1 METDGRQPAGVPALP
16 RVAALLVLAFV
27 AVVWGGVQLKQRF
40 PDVQNALGQGMGSTG
55 LAFVAPIALVA
66 AIGLWLRRPWGWWF
80 SVVVVTWQF
89 VSYVLFLMVVLASE
103 DFTGP
108 LTWGTAAVLAA
119 ALVVILLPGTRRACL
134 QKPVP

>member
-1 METDGRQPAGVPALP
+1 MRPPAGVPALP

-27 AVVWGGVQLKQRF
+27 AVVWGGVQIKQRF

-108 LTWGTAAVLAA
+108 LTWGTAAVLSA

-134 QKPVP
+134 HTPVP

>member
-66 AIGLWLRRPWGWWF
+66 AIGLWLRRPWGW
-80 SVVVVTWQF
+80 
-89 VSYVLFLMVVLASE
+89 
-103 DFTGP
+103 
-108 LTWGTAAVLAA
+108 
-119 ALVVILLPGTRRACL
+119 
-134 QKPVP
+134 